1 MSKKTTSNP
10 FKMMQKEAEKWLDLR
25 KKTANYCQEIVNL
38 INRSSFMS
46 NNKVHNAFGDALM
59 PSRLSALIMDEISEK
74 SSRLHGFQNE
84 MMQCL
89 KQIAILQSSVF
100 PIESSTSS
108 SSAKNIPN
116 SKSASSTP
124 SSTPAI
130 PQAVSQLTCLI
141 EESAL
146 KNIITQMQQ
155 QTLLEMCIVEE
166 LCGPDEN
173 EIDDD
178 DDDDDCDDYYDD
190 DYFDNVSNVDSN
202 NTAENTTNSN
212 NNNNNQKHANSA
224 NKRRKNKINSRPIID
239 SRKSIIGDQD
249 AAVTML
255 ACFTY
260 PPYLRVSELEY
271 FIELK

>member
-1 MSKKTTSNP
+1 MSKKATSNP

-108 SSAKNIPN
+108 SSSKNIPN
-116 SKSASSTP
+116 SKSASSAP
-124 SSTPAI
+124 SSTAAI

-146 KNIITQMQQ
+146 KNIINQMQQ

-173 EIDDD
+173 ENDD
-178 DDDDDCDDYYDD
+178 DDDDDCDDEYDD
-190 DYFDNVSNVDSN
+190 DYFDNVSNIDSN
-202 NTAENTTNSN
+202 NTAENINHSDSN
-212 NNNNNQKHANSA
+212 NNNTNQKHAN
-224 NKRRKNKINSRPIID
+224 NRRKNNINSRPIVD